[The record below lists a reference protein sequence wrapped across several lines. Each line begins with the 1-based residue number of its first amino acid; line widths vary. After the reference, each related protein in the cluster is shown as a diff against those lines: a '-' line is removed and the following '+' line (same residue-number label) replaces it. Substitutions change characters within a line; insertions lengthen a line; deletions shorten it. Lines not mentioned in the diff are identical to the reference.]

1 MPFPFSSRIRIIQM
15 FFKVFG
21 AETFQ
26 DLGRE
31 FGPGDERDLTTFD
44 PSEAFAAGWAKAAPA
59 FHWGTAHVPLC
70 PRCLTSPFLTTAPAD
85 SVGKGGFDTAQTR
98 NAPAAFAHPTE

>member
-44 PSEAFAAGWAKAAPA
+44 PGEAFAVGWAKAAPA

-70 PRCLTSPFLTTAPAD
+70 PRLSHVAVSHNRT
-85 SVGKGGFDTAQTR
+85 GGQRGQRRA
-98 NAPAAFAHPTE
+98 